1 MIIMAIKVHYDDE
14 DDVFTIYD
22 SEHKHSET
30 IEFSEFL
37 NIDIDKNK
45 GIVGMEI
52 FYASEFF
59 SALNKII
66 TKALLESVDRV
77 SIECKNYRNSYW
89 LIEIIL
95 EKDEEK
101 IKVKLPP
108 LRKSEYTS
116 PLIASCE

>member
-1 MIIMAIKVHYDDE
+1 MATKTHYSEE
-14 DDVFTIYD
+14 DDIFTIYD
-22 SEHKHSET
+22 NEHKPSET

-37 NIDIDKNK
+37 NIDIDKNR
-45 GIVGMEI
+45 GVVGLEI

-66 TKALLESVDRV
+66 TKTLLESVDKV
-77 SIECKNYRNSYW
+77 SIECNHHRNNWFMVLVFEKNGK
-89 LIEIIL
+89 EIR
-95 EKDEEK
+95 
-101 IKVKLPP
+101 VQLPP